1 MKSFHI
7 IHALLISYFV
17 PSMEGTECSGTHTF
31 TGEWGSVSNG
41 QFEITVPEAT
51 SEWTITVSYS
61 KPINSLN
68 AWEGAEESCDGAI
81 CTFTNE
87 AWNGQQTAGATLNLG
102 YGIQYDTTDDYPKV
116 TEFAFNGVPS
126 CEDGD
131 TAVITTQATI
141 DESTEVSTEEP
152 EITTEA
158 PTEAPTDLSTE
169 APVDNGQCNTVLT
182 NYKDVL
188 YKSLLFYEAQ
198 RSGELPSTNRISW
211 RRDSALNDGSD
222 VGVDLTG
229 GYYDGMVAI
238 LSSLLAT

>member
-1 MKSFHI
+1 
-7 IHALLISYFV
+7 
-17 PSMEGTECSGTHTF
+17 MEGTECSGTHTF

-51 SEWTITVSYS
+51 SEWTIIVSYS

-68 AWEGAEESCDGAI
+68 AWEGADESCDGTI

-158 PTEAPTDLSTE
+158 PTEAPTDETTE
-169 APVDNGQCNTVLT
+169 EPVDNGQCNTVLT

-238 LSSLLAT
+238 LFKSVIYMSIKPQN

>member
-1 MKSFHI
+1 
-7 IHALLISYFV
+7 
-17 PSMEGTECSGTHTF
+17 MEGTECSGTHTF
-31 TGEWGSVSNG
+31 TGEWGSSSNG

-51 SEWTITVSYS
+51 SEWTIAVSYS

-68 AWEGAEESCDGAI
+68 AWEGAEESCDGTI

-102 YGIQYDTTDDYPKV
+102 YGIQYDWVGSSSDDYPKV
-116 TEFAFNGVPS
+116 TGFAFNGVPS
-126 CEDGD
+126 CEEGN
-131 TAVITTQATI
+131 TAVTTTEAI
-141 DESTEVSTEEP
+141 IEESTEVSTEGP
-152 EITTEA
+152 ADTTKA
-158 PTEAPTDLSTE
+158 PTEAPTDESTE
-169 APVDNGQCNTVLT
+169 ESVDNGQCNTVLT

-229 GYYDGMVAI
+229 GYYDGMYT
-238 LSSLLAT
+238 L